1 MLNAA
6 LQKNRVDKIADMRK
20 KLGSKTFLY
29 YRYIDKYKVAP
40 KDLQD
45 LADGVLYDYI
55 EVQEMKRAR
64 KKIKN

>member
-20 KLGSKTFLY
+20 KLGSKTLWY

-45 LADGVLYDYI
+45 LADGVLYEYI
-55 EVQEMKRAR
+55 EVQRAR
-64 KKIKN
+64 RKLKN